1 MAAIGKGIFN
11 LLSNN
16 GTISSNVGT
25 RIMPDVVNATATSAR
40 VLPYITYDIMS
51 VEPVGDKGIAAGG
64 SALIDV
70 FRVQVNIYSDTY
82 RQLETLAAAVLAT
95 LNRYTGTA
103 NTIKIQSVDYLNQAD
118 DYEKDGGNKGIYAR
132 GMDFNFRIN
141 NV

>member
-16 GTISSNVGT
+16 VTISSNVGT

-82 RQLETLAAAVLAT
+82 GQLETLAAAVLAT

>member
-25 RIMPDVVNATATSAR
+25 RIMPDVVNSTAAR

-51 VEPVGDKGIAAGG
+51 VEPVGDKDITAGG

-82 RQLETLAAAVLAT
+82 GQLETLAAAVLAT

>member
-25 RIMPDVVNATATSAR
+25 RIMPDVVNSTATSAR

-51 VEPVGDKGIAAGG
+51 VEPVGDKDITAGG

-82 RQLETLAAAVLAT
+82 GQLETLAAAVLAT

>member
-25 RIMPDVVNATATSAR
+25 RIMPDVINATASGAR
-40 VLPYITYDIMS
+40 AFPYITYDIIS
-51 VEPVGDKGIAAGG
+51 VDPIADKSIAAGG
-64 SALIDV
+64 SALVDV
-70 FRVQVNIYSDTY
+70 FRVQINIYATTY
-82 RQLETLAAAVLAT
+82 TLLETLAAAVMST
-95 LNRYTGTA
+95 LNRYKGTA
-103 NTIKIQSVDYLNQAD
+103 NTIKIQSVDYITQAD
-118 DYEKDGGNKGIYAR
+118 DYEKNAGGDGIYAR